1 MEMIP
6 RRIAVLGGGVTGL
19 AAAYRLTRL
28 GHEVRLFERSSQVGG
43 ALATEREGGWLVEKG
58 PNSLQDTP
66 IVASLVRELGLK
78 AECIVADPAAKNRYV
93 VRGGQL
99 QAIPLSPSALLLSRL
114 FSTRTKLRLLTECFT
129 RPPVRPSDVS
139 VADFVR
145 GHFGSEV
152 LDYVFQPLISGI
164 YAGDPSRLSAREA
177 FPRWWDLERT
187 YGSLVLGQLATAR
200 ERDERGEPPA
210 PGLIS
215 FRNGLQTLSE
225 TLASRLSATTL
236 VLNTTIESLR
246 PGPRWR
252 VGVRDRD
259 GSTREE
265 TFDAVVSALSAPALA
280 KLPFGSAGERPF
292 SFLGA
297 VPHAPV
303 ASLFLGFRREQV
315 RHSLAGF
322 GVLVPAVEKRG
333 FLGAIFSSSL
343 FPGRAPE
350 GHVAITVLAGGIL
363 QPAVAA
369 LTADE
374 LWAHVRGDLGTL
386 LGIEGEPVFCRHT
399 YWSEGIPQY
408 NLGHDRMLA
417 GIAAF
422 AHSYP
427 SLWIAGNFR
436 YGISVPDCLQS
447 GMRRAENVGRLP

>member
-1 MEMIP
+1 MIP

-28 GHEVRLFERSSQVGG
+28 GHEVRLFERSGQVGG
-43 ALATEREGGWLVEKG
+43 ALATERDGGWLVEKG

-78 AECIVADPAAKNRYV
+78 AECIIADPAVKNRYV

-99 QAIPLSPSALLLSRL
+99 QAIPLSPSAMIFSRL
-114 FSTRTKLRLLTECFT
+114 FSVRTKLRLLTECFT

-139 VADFVR
+139 AADFVR
-145 GHFGSEV
+145 DHFGTEV

-187 YGSLVLGQLATAR
+187 YGSLVMGQLATAR
-200 ERDERGEPPA
+200 ERDERGEPPG

-215 FRNGLQTLSE
+215 FRSGLQTLSD
-225 TLASRLSATTL
+225 TLASRLASTAL
-236 VLNTTIESLR
+236 VLNTTVESLR

-259 GSTREE
+259 GSAREE

-280 KLPFGSAGERPF
+280 KLPFGGAGERPF

-297 VPHAPV
+297 VPHAPI
-303 ASLFLGFRREQV
+303 ASLFLGFRRDQV

-350 GHVAITVLAGGIL
+350 GHVAITVMAGGIL

-369 LTADE
+369 LSAEE
-374 LWAHVRGDLGTL
+374 LWTHVRSDLETL
-386 LGIEGEPVFCRHT
+386 LGIHGDPVFCRHT
-399 YWSEGIPQY
+399 YWAEGIPQY

>member
-1 MEMIP
+1 MIP

-28 GHEVRLFERSSQVGG
+28 GHEVRLFERSGQVGG
-43 ALATEREGGWLVEKG
+43 MLATEREGGWLVEKG
-58 PNSLQDTP
+58 PNSVQDTP

-78 AECIVADPAAKNRYV
+78 AECILAEPAARNRYV
-93 VRGGQL
+93 VRAGRL
-99 QAIPLSPSALLLSRL
+99 QAIPHSPSTLLFSRL
-114 FSTRTKLRLLTECFT
+114 FSARTKLRILTECFT

-139 VADFVR
+139 AADFIR
-145 GHFGSEV
+145 DHFGGEV
-152 LDYVFQPLISGI
+152 LDYVFQPLMTGV

-187 YGSLVLGQLATAR
+187 YGSLVRGQLAFIR
-200 ERDERGEPPA
+200 ERDERGETPA

-215 FRNGLQTLSE
+215 FRRGLQTLSD
-225 TLASRLSATTL
+225 TLASRLAPTAL
-236 VLNTTIESLR
+236 VLQTTVENLR

-259 GSTREE
+259 GQAREE
-265 TFDAVVSALSAPALA
+265 TFDAVVSALPAPALA

-297 VPHAPV
+297 VPHAPI

-315 RHSLAGF
+315 QHSLAGS
-322 GVLVPAVEKRG
+322 GVLVPAAEKRG
-333 FLGAIFSSSL
+333 FLAAIFSSSL

-350 GHVAITVLAGGIL
+350 GHVALTILAGGIL
-363 QPAVAA
+363 QPAVASLSADA
-369 LTADE
+369 L
-374 LWAHVRGDLGTL
+374 WMHVRGELHAL
-386 LGIEGEPVFCRHT
+386 LGVSGEPVFCRHT
-399 YWSEGIPQY
+399 YWPEAIPQY

-436 YGISVPDCLQS
+436 YGLSVPDCLQS